1 MPLFISIITSFPSVI
16 FTVLLSVAVLYWL
29 ISLSGLVDS
38 DVVEGDVGE
47 GGSLALGGLLATL
60 GLHGVPLPLVI
71 TLLALTGWLFS
82 YFAMLLL
89 GTHLNPGLLL
99 WVFNGVVLILGL
111 VVATIVT
118 SLLIRPL
125 RPLFRPAQHLPI
137 EQRLTGK
144 QCTVRSAEVTKEKGR
159 ADVHIDGD
167 HLILQVRSDSALE
180 RGERAIII
188 QYLFTEDAY
197 WVVSEKDF
205 EAGLAD

>member
-1 MPLFISIITSFPSVI
+1 MPLFISIITTFPTVI
-16 FTVLLSVAVLYWL
+16 FTVLLCVAVVYWL
-29 ISLSGLVDS
+29 LSLSGLADS
-38 DVVEGDVGE
+38 DVIEGDVGD
-47 GGSLALGGLLATL
+47 GSSLALGGLLATL

-71 TLLALTGWLFS
+71 TLVALTGWLFS
-82 YFAMLLL
+82 YFATLLL
-89 GTHLNPGLLL
+89 GTYLNPGLLL
-99 WVFNGVVLILGL
+99 WLFNGVVLVLGF
-111 VVATIVT
+111 VVATIIT

-144 QCTVRSAEVTKEKGR
+144 QCTVRSAEVNKEKGR
-159 ADVHIDGD
+159 ADAHIDGD
-167 HLILQVRSDSALE
+167 HLILQVRSDSALV

-188 QYLFTEDAY
+188 QYLVNEDAY

>member
-1 MPLFISIITSFPSVI
+1 MPLFISIITTFPTVI
-16 FTVLLSVAVLYWL
+16 FTILLSVAVIYWL

-38 DVVEGDVGE
+38 DAVEGD
-47 GGSLALGGLLATL
+47 GGALDFGGLLATL

-82 YFAMLLL
+82 YFATLLL
-89 GTHLNPGLLL
+89 GIRLNPGVFL
-99 WVFNGVVLILGL
+99 WLFNGVVLILGF
-111 VVATIVT
+111 VIATVAT

-144 QCTVRSAEVTKEKGR
+144 QCTVRSAEVNKEKGR
-159 ADVHIDGD
+159 ADAHIDGD

-188 QYLFTEDAY
+188 QYLLNEDAY